1 VHHSGPRDKGVKE
14 RSRME
19 KRKRVEPH
27 GRPIT
32 LAVLVLLDACTN
44 VLCFADWLSDN
55 SSPSAK
61 TKRRCLSTRSCRS
74 DVGHFAENPLRPCCR
89 LLYEVDD
96 FSWSTTSTSRISDEH
111 ACSTIVARV
120 TCQSSLST
128 LEVNRLS
135 SITMLTSRR
144 HISYYHTN
152 RQTPARHTLNDLS
165 VV

>member
-1 VHHSGPRDKGVKE
+1 MHHSGPRDKGVKE

-74 DVGHFAENPLRPCCR
+74 DVGHFAEWALRPCHR
-89 LLYEVDD
+89 FAVPSRALVVDD
-96 FSWSTTSTSRISDEH
+96 LPTSTTS
-111 ACSTIVARV
+111 
-120 TCQSSLST
+120 
-128 LEVNRLS
+128 
-135 SITMLTSRR
+135 MW
-144 HISYYHTN
+144 
-152 RQTPARHTLNDLS
+152 LNDCSHFVITKISTKDLAARTFKMIGGRCCRTCLPAFPCH
-165 VV
+165 